1 MGVKTRAVT
10 GVLVA
15 VLALQFFTLCGE
27 GWTAP
32 TEKVYLQEVARLAA
46 LESAYFQKKINND
59 LPGVYG
65 YQHPE
70 FKKHVSVEEFQFF
83 DGRVVYNYR
92 DGAEHHLSGGLTP
105 PLAYIKA
112 NPVKKDMLGFPQQ
125 RKLRWFANPFITIQN
140 YVLKR
145 ISIGEAGNHAMV
157 TVELKGRERLNPA
170 IAHDNIEFDIKEPFI
185 DYWEKVD
192 GRWTI
197 ALLADA
203 SSISGGS
210 KVRYFIPN
218 SNADWKKMKFIA
230 YVPRS
235 SVKNRKK

>member
-1 MGVKTRAVT
+1 MSVKTRAVT

-15 VLALQFFTLCGE
+15 VLALQFFTLCEE

-32 TEKVYLQEVARLAA
+32 PEKFYLQEVARLAA
-46 LESAYFQKKINND
+46 LEKEYFQKKIDND

-70 FKKHVSVEEFQFF
+70 FKKHISVEEFQFF
-83 DGRVVYNYR
+83 NGRVVYNYR
-92 DGAEHHLSGGLTP
+92 DGAENHLSGGLTP
-105 PLAYIKA
+105 SLAYIKS
-112 NPVKKDMLGFPQQ
+112 NPVKKDVLGFPQPT
-125 RKLRWFANPFITIQN
+125 KLRWFANPFITIQN

-145 ISIGEAGNHAMV
+145 VSISEDGNHAMV
-157 TVELKGRERLNPA
+157 TVELKGWEKINPA
-170 IAHDNIEFDIKEPFI
+170 IARDNIEFKIKEPYI

-192 GRWTI
+192 GQWKI

-218 SNADWKKMKFIA
+218 SNANWEKMKFIA
-230 YVPRS
+230 YVPRPTE
-235 SVKNRKK
+235 